1 MKRIYF
7 AAAAGLL
14 ALLSM
19 SPAAL
24 RAATIDTPITITVNE
39 PVSIESTVL
48 IPGTY
53 VIKPVDSDSSA
64 VMIFDQTEKHLIE
77 TCLFTNVVRRP
88 SAANT
93 SGFSLYEAAPG
104 SVPALR
110 DVFAKGEDL
119 GIEFSA
125 RR

>member
-1 MKRIYF
+1 MKRIYL

-24 RAATIDTPITITVNE
+24 RAATIDTPITFTVNE
-39 PVSIESTVL
+39 PVSIENTVL
-48 IPGTY
+48 VPGTY
-53 VIKPVDSDSSA
+53 LVKPVDGQSSA
-64 VMIFDQTEKHLIE
+64 VMIFDQSKKHLIE

-88 SAANT
+88 GSDA
-93 SGFSLYEAAPG
+93 SGFSLYETAPG

-110 DVFAKGEDL
+110 DIFAKGEDL

-125 RR
+125 PR